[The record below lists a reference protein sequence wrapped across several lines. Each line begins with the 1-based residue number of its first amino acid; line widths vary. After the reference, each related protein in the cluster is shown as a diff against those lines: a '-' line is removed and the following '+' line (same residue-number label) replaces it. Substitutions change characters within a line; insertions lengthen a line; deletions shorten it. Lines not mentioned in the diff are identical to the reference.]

1 MRPRPTVTLTTD
13 FGWRDPYVAAMKGV
27 LLRGCP
33 DVRIIDLS
41 HEIAARDVM
50 EGALFLAA
58 ALPCFPAG
66 TVHLAVIDPGV
77 GTARRPIA
85 AAAAGQTVV
94 CPDNGLLTLFA
105 RAHPLDEAREIV
117 APRPPHA
124 TLVEVSAT
132 FHGRDVFAPAAAR
145 LACGEALSALG
156 PALDAPEIVAL
167 DVPRPRRDGVAI
179 RGEVIH
185 VDRFGNAISNI
196 DRATLGETAVTEVR
210 AGGRALGGLRRT
222 YGDANEGEPL
232 ALFGS
237 GGWLEIAVNGGSA
250 SAQLG
255 LGRGDVIEV
264 VTAG

>member
-1 MRPRPTVTLTTD
+1 MAEATVTLTTD

-33 DVRIIDLS
+33 DELRIIDLS
-41 HEIAARDVM
+41 HEIAPRDVL

-58 ALPCFPAG
+58 ALPYFPEG

-85 AAAAGQTVV
+85 VTAAGQAVV

-105 RAHPLDEAREIV
+105 RAHPLEQAHEIAAGRPAR
-117 APRPPHA
+117 AA
-124 TLVEVSAT
+124 VSAT

-145 LACGEALSALG
+145 LACGEALGDLG
-156 PALDAPEIVAL
+156 PALDAREIVAL
-167 DVPRPRRDGVAI
+167 DIPRPRREGAVI

-196 DRATLGETAVTEVR
+196 DRATIGDAAVREVR
-210 AGGRALGGLRRT
+210 AGGRVLGARRRT
-222 YGDANEGEPL
+222 YSDVAEGEAL
-232 ALFGS
+232 ALLGGS
-237 GGWLEIAVNGGSA
+237 GQLEIAVNGGNA
-250 SAQLG
+250 SVQLG
-255 LGRGDVIEV
+255 LGRGDPIEL
-264 VTAG
+264 VTAR